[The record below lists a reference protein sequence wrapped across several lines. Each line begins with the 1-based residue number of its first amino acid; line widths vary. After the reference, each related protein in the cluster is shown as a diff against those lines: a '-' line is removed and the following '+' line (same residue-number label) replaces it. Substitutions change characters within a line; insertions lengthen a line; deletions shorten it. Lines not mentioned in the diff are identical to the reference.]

1 MKTNKNI
8 VVIEDDPLVNDTIK
22 SILNEK
28 YENIITFTDAAEGIE
43 KLHTINPD
51 LILLDIFLGYHNGI
65 EILEQLNKEGWK
77 KPVIIMTAYSDVK
90 LAVKAMKLGA
100 KDFIVKPLDLEQLE
114 MAVATEL
121 KNAENETFV
130 EIMKETNAFPI
141 IKSSNIIG
149 TSEDMQKAMRM
160 AKILAD
166 ADDTT
171 VLITGESGT
180 GKELMAQYIHNNSA
194 RKKAPFIA
202 INCGSIP
209 KDLAENELFGHEK
222 GAFTGATSEKEGKK
236 GKFEQAQHGTILLD
250 EIGELSLELQVK
262 LLRVL
267 QERKFYRLGGSKEVA
282 IDVRVIAATNKNLE
296 TEIDNGTFRE
306 DLYWRLNVA
315 NIPLPPL
322 RDRGEDIITLASA
335 FLIEF
340 GKKFGR
346 DIKGFSTDATN
357 ILMNHSWK
365 GNIRE
370 LRNIIERVVLLHED
384 NSVIK
389 KEELNFIKS
398 TTQVQMGN
406 KATNIEIPDRGHF
419 LQISKNGARMGDVVK
434 DLIIKTL
441 KLTNGNQVAATKLLD
456 TTRARLRYKIEQY
469 GIVTE
474 KTVE

>member
-1 MKTNKNI
+1 MKSNKNI
-8 VVIEDDPLVNDTIK
+8 VVIEDDPLVNDTITG
-22 SILNEK
+22 ILDEK
-28 YENIITFTDAAEGIE
+28 YENIITFTDAAEAIE
-43 KLHTINPD
+43 KLYTINPD

-65 EILEQLNKEGWK
+65 EILEQLNREGWK
-77 KPVIIMTAYSDVK
+77 KPVIMMTAYSDVK

-114 MAVATEL
+114 MVVATEL

-141 IKSSNIIG
+141 IKASNIIG
-149 TSEDMQKAMRM
+149 ESEGMQKAMRM
-160 AKILAD
+160 AKILAN

-194 RKKAPFIA
+194 RAKAPFIA

-296 TEIDNGTFRE
+296 TEIDNGTFRD

-322 RDRGEDIITLASA
+322 RERGEDIITLASA

-346 DIKGFSTDATN
+346 NIKGFSTDAAN
-357 ILMNHSWK
+357 ILMSHSWK

-370 LRNIIERVVLLHED
+370 LRNVIERIVLLHE
-384 NSVIK
+384 NNKIIQ
-389 KEELNFIKS
+389 KEELAFIKS
-398 TTQVQMGN
+398 PTHVQTSKTTS
-406 KATNIEIPDRGHF
+406 IEIPDRGHY
-419 LQISKNGARMGDVVK
+419 LQISKNGAKMSDVVK

-441 KLTNGNQVAATKLLD
+441 KLTGGNQVAATKLLD

-469 GIVTE
+469 GIITE
-474 KTVE
+474 KVVE

>member
-1 MKTNKNI
+1 MKINKNI
-8 VVIEDDPLVNDTIK
+8 VVIDDDPLVNDTIK
-22 SILNEK
+22 TVLSEI
-28 YENIITFTDAAEGIE
+28 YENIVSFTDVEEALE

-51 LILLDIFLGYHNGI
+51 LILLDIFLGYRNGI
-65 EILEQLNKEGWK
+65 DILEQLNREGWK
-77 KPVIIMTAYSDVK
+77 KPVVMITAYSDVTT
-90 LAVKAMKLGA
+90 AVKAMKHGA
-100 KDFIVKPLDLEQLE
+100 KDFLVKPLDINQLE
-114 MAVATEL
+114 IVVATEL
-121 KNAENETFV
+121 RNAENETFV
-130 EIMKETNAFPI
+130 EIMKETNAIPI

-149 TSEDMQKAMRM
+149 ASEGMQKAMRM

-180 GKELMAQYIHNNSA
+180 GKELMAQYIHNNSK
-194 RKKAPFIA
+194 RRKAPFIA

-222 GAFTGATSEKEGKK
+222 GAFTGATSEREGKK

-250 EIGELSLELQVK
+250 EVGELSLELQVK

-267 QERKFYRLGGSKEVA
+267 QERKFYRLRGSKEVT

-296 TEIDNGTFRE
+296 TEIDNGTFRD

-346 DIKGFSTDATN
+346 NIKGFSTGSAD
-357 ILMNHSWK
+357 ILLNHNWK

-370 LRNIIERVVLLHED
+370 LRNIIERVVLLHEGND
-384 NSVIK
+384 VIQ
-389 KEELNFIKS
+389 KEELSFIKS
-398 TTQVQMGN
+398 TTQVQFGG
-406 KATNIEIPDRGHF
+406 KPTSIEIADRGHF
-419 LQISKNGARMGDVVK
+419 LQISKSGARMEDVVK

-474 KTVE
+474 KVVE

>member
-1 MKTNKNI
+1 MRSNKNI
-8 VVIEDDPLVNDTIK
+8 VVIEDDPLVNETIK
-22 SILNEK
+22 TILNGK
-28 YENIITFTDAAEGIE
+28 YENVIAFSDAGEAVD

-77 KPVIIMTAYSDVK
+77 KPVIIMTAFSDVK

-100 KDFIVKPLDLEQLE
+100 KDFIVKPLDIEQLE
-114 MAVATEL
+114 LAVATEL

-130 EIMKETNAFPI
+130 EIMKETNSFPI
-141 IKSSNIIG
+141 IQSSNIIG
-149 TSEDMQKAMRM
+149 ASDGMQKAMRM
-160 AKILAD
+160 AKILAN

-180 GKELMAQYIHNNSA
+180 GKELMAQYIHNNSK
-194 RKKAPFIA
+194 RKKSPFIA

-209 KDLAENELFGHEK
+209 KDLAENELFGHER

-250 EIGELSLELQVK
+250 EIGELSMELQVK

-315 NIPLPPL
+315 NIVLPPL
-322 RDRGEDIITLASA
+322 RERGEDIVTLAST
-335 FLIEF
+335 FLVEF
-340 GKKFGR
+340 SKKFGCG
-346 DIKGFSTDATN
+346 IKGFSSNAIDV
-357 ILMNHSWK
+357 LLNHNWK

-370 LRNIIERVVLLHED
+370 LRNIIERVVLLHEGSD
-384 NSVIK
+384 VIN

-398 TTQVQMGN
+398 TTQVQVDG
-406 KATNIEIPDRGHF
+406 KATNIEIQDRGHF
-419 LQISKNGARMGDVVK
+419 LQISRNGTRMEDVVK
-434 DLIIKTL
+434 DLIVQTL
-441 KLTNGNQVAATKLLD
+441 KLTKGNQVAATKLLD
-456 TTRARLRYKIEQY
+456 TTRARLRYKMEQY
-469 GIVTE
+469 GI
-474 KTVE
+474 KN